1 MRAEVA
7 ILTQAIPEWS
17 DPAKRQ
23 ALLTSL
29 EGIGKDLGYSDE
41 AMTRAGA
48 TNIVALKRA
57 LDWKAKAEKYDALQS
72 RKMAAVRAA
81 KELPKVMKPN
91 SSQTRADQGSSR
103 TEAAWQRAA
112 RKSDGKGKNG

>member
-1 MRAEVA
+1 MR
-7 ILTQAIPEWS
+7 ISDWS
-17 DPAKRQ
+17 SDVCSSD
-23 ALLTSL
+23 LL

-48 TNIVALKRA
+48 TDIVALKRA

-91 SSQTRADQGSSR
+91 SSQERADHR
-103 TEAAWQRAA
+103 ARPNKAAWNRAKKHRPA
-112 RKSDGKGKNG
+112 ADFPASLKQKK